1 MGKYHVYHLLKA
13 NSTYTDKKDA
23 KRHVGISATLKKE
36 LYWWYTMVSLSY
48 KKLRYP
54 DPDSTLPAWALVG
67 YTDAAGGTALAMGAG
82 CGAVLQEEWVYIP
95 WSEAINGAAVTE
107 KGTRIG
113 RKLSALELIGPLAL
127 IVAAPD
133 KVRGKPIRIM
143 VDNMGSVIIW
153 QKGYSTS
160 CELSST
166 LVIAIYEV
174 SIALECTVVLEKIA
188 RCSDSDSSMEDA

>member
-1 MGKYHVYHLLKA
+1 MEK
-13 NSTYTDKKDA
+13 
-23 KRHVGISATLKKE
+23 
-36 LYWWYTMVSLSY
+36 
-48 KKLRYP
+48 
-54 DPDSTLPAWALVG
+54 
-67 YTDAAGGTALAMGAG
+67 
-82 CGAVLQEEWVYIP
+82 
-95 WSEAINGAAVTE
+95 VTS
-107 KGTRIG
+107 IG

-166 LVIAIYEV
+166 LVRAIYEV

-188 RCSDSDSSMEDA
+188 RCSDSGSSMADALSKAEFVRFIEISEDYPFSMKDEMSPVPKALIEWVAHPKLDWGLGMKIIDEMRMTTNML